1 MIKLTRFRPPRVP
14 LRLAQL
20 ALAVMMLNI
29 SLFMTAGELLPS
41 DQEINAM
48 GKQYGQSAANR
59 LLKWR
64 EILLSDPHM
73 DEAKKLELVNRFFN
87 TLPFV
92 SDLEHWGKLDY
103 WAAPEE
109 FLATNGGDCEDFAIA
124 KYLTLR
130 EIGVPAERMRIT
142 YVKAMTLN
150 QAHMV
155 LTYYSRPDAE
165 PLVLDN
171 LQSSIKPASQRQDLV
186 PVYSFNGDN
195 LWLAKEMTG
204 RGQLVG
210 DSERISPWRDLVRR
224 LKREHETIR

>member
-1 MIKLTRFRPPRVP
+1 MARY
-14 LRLAQL
+14 
-20 ALAVMMLNI
+20 
-29 SLFMTAGELLPS
+29 LL
-41 DQEINAM
+41 
-48 GKQYGQSAANR
+48 Y
-59 LLKWR
+59 
-64 EILLSDPHM
+64 
-73 DEAKKLELVNRFFN
+73 
-87 TLPFV
+87 
-92 SDLEHWGKLDY
+92 
-103 WAAPEE
+103 
-109 FLATNGGDCEDFAIA
+109 EDFAIA

-142 YVKAMTLN
+142 YVRAMTLN